1 MRSLHFPGC
10 SSMWSQYNVSQEKY
24 NYGLLVKKKMC
35 IQLVGYSN
43 GIICKVAFILYIV
56 NYYVSNLIRGSD
68 RRCVAFTFD
77 IDHTVITLHWR
88 SSNK

>member
-1 MRSLHFPGC
+1 MCRKK
-10 SSMWSQYNVSQEKY
+10 NTIII
-24 NYGLLVKKKMC
+24 GLLVKKKMC